1 MARRVLYET
10 NYTFTPLTRT
20 LVINRY
26 IPRERLILITNTK
39 TGVPLYNFS
48 DPRLTANTYVANS
61 TITTAGALGQTTITF
76 NYNTTSMASN
86 DPLQIMID
94 EPNELLAPSETLMDS
109 VGKLRVSTPQSLIDT
124 DFEYGLQPTKWEAV
138 QINNNRASAYTTF
151 NSPIANVTV
160 VSTTNGSRVV
170 TVNTSTVAIA
180 NGSTIYVQGTTDPGR
195 ADGYFITDGFTA
207 NGFTYQMKTPAIST
221 GSILQANA
229 TYIYQSNY
237 YSGSNLAVSSITN
250 SGNLVTVNTTG
261 PHGLS
266 LGNSL
271 LVRNYTAATANAPN
285 GTWNIVSTPA
295 ANQFSFLSANIAS
308 GALTSGVILTRP
320 EGAFY
325 HRAFDGG
332 VQYNTGSVF
341 HGNMTARQ
349 TRRYFRYQSG
359 KGIQM
364 STNVLLKP
372 SYNVDQISASGTTV
386 TVRSKIPHNLT
397 AGIPIVVYGCTPV
410 DYNVSS
416 VVATVIDPYQFT
428 YVAPTSPGV
437 LTGGVPQ
444 FSVTSWY
451 GASVRVGMFD
461 LQNGFFLEFDGVNL
475 YAVRRNSTLQL
486 SGTVAVTQ
494 GNNAVTGTNT
504 YFPLQ
509 ANPGDSV
516 VIRGTPYKI
525 STITSNTAMTI
536 VPEYRGATYSGA
548 YMTKVVEAKVAQ
560 ANWNIDKMDGTGPS
574 GYSLDLTKTQMLY
587 MDYSWY
593 GAGAIRFGFKDIKGE
608 VVYCHRFIHNNSL
621 TEAYLRSG
629 NLPARFETNN
639 FAPYTQ
645 LTATINAT
653 ATASLSVTD
662 ASLFASNGTIV
673 VVDPVGGIEYINY
686 TGKTANTFTGLTR
699 GLASNLAITYT
710 SATNSSVIT
719 GSGLVNTQIQPGM
732 FVVAPGFPDGT
743 FVQSIVSGT
752 SATLSAAANAVYTTN
767 TAQFYAMGAVTNTH
781 TYSLTAPIAVYG
793 HAPQF
798 SPLISHWGTSV
809 IMDGRF
815 DDDKSFVFT
824 AGMTANVSVGQS
836 NTNAIM
842 SLRVSPAVDTGQ
854 TGTLGNKEIVNR
866 MQLQPRSIGLRS
878 DGNMLVQLYLNA
890 TISGS
895 QTWATPNNTPSS
907 LAQVSFHGSG
917 TTISGGEVV
926 YAFYTDSSGAGT
938 YGSTTIDLNQI
949 RDIGNSILGGG
960 LNNSANSSG
969 QQYPDGPDILTVV
982 VTNLET
988 GAARNATARL
998 SWTEAQA

>member
-10 NYTFTPLTRT
+10 NYTFTPTTRT

-26 IPRERLILITNTK
+26 IPRERLILITNVK

-61 TITTAGALGQTTITF
+61 SVGTSGGQGLTTITF
-76 NYNTTSMASN
+76 NYNTTTMTST

-94 EPNELLAPSETLMDS
+94 EPSEMMAPNETLMDP

-124 DFEYGLQPTKWEAV
+124 DFEYGLQPTKWEAI
-138 QINNNRASAYTTF
+138 QINNNRASAFTTF

-160 VSTTNGSRVV
+160 FSTTNGSRVV
-170 TVNTSTVAIA
+170 TVNTSSVAVA
-180 NGSTIYVQGTTDPGR
+180 NGSTVYVQGTTDPAR

-207 NGFTYQMKTPAIST
+207 NGFTYQMKTPATST
-221 GSILQANA
+221 GSILQANGTLIFVA
-229 TYIYQSNY
+229 GIF
-237 YSGSNLAVSSITN
+237 SGANLAVSAITN

-261 PHGLS
+261 PHGMS

-308 GALTSGVILTRP
+308 GALTSGVIMARP

-341 HGNMTARQ
+341 HGNISARQ

-372 SYNVDQISASGTTV
+372 QYNVDQISASANTV
-386 TVRSKIPHNLT
+386 TVRTKLPHNLT
-397 AGIPIVVYGCTPV
+397 IGIPVTVSGCTPV
-410 DYNVSS
+410 DYNISTT
-416 VVATVIDPYQFT
+416 VAAVIDPYQFT
-428 YVAPTSPGV
+428 YTAPTQPAA
-437 LTGGVPQ
+437 LTAGIPS
-444 FSVTSWY
+444 FSVTSWS

-461 LQNGFFLEFDGVNL
+461 LQNGFFLEFDGVNI
-475 YAVRRNSTLQL
+475 YAVRRNSTTQM
-486 SGTVAVTQ
+486 SGSVAVTQ
-494 GNNAVTGTNT
+494 SNNAVTGTNT

-509 ANPGDSV
+509 ANPGDHV
-516 VIRGTPYKI
+516 VIRGTTYKI
-525 STITSNTAMTI
+525 SQITSNTAMTI
-536 VPEYRGATYSGA
+536 VPEYRGATYSNA
-548 YMTKVVEAKVAQ
+548 TLTKITEVKVAQ

-574 GYSLDLTKTQMLY
+574 GYLIDSSKTQMLY

-608 VVYCHRFIHNNSL
+608 VVYCHRFVNNNSL

-639 FAPYTQ
+639 ISPYTS

-653 ATASLSVTD
+653 STGPISVADTTF
-662 ASLFASNGTIV
+662 FASNGTIV
-673 VVDPVGGIEYINY
+673 VSDLTGGIEYINY

-699 GLASNLAITYT
+699 GLASNLAIIYT
-710 SATNSSVIT
+710 STTNSPVIT
-719 GSGLVNTQIQPGM
+719 GAGLTAAQVQPGM

-743 FVQSIVSGT
+743 YVQSIVTGV

-781 TYSLTAPIAVYG
+781 TYSLTAPISVYA
-793 HAPQF
+793 HAPTF

-809 IMDGRF
+809 IMDGGF
-815 DDDKSFVFT
+815 DDDKSFIFT

-842 SLRVSPAVDTGQ
+842 SLRVAPAVDTGQ

-866 MQLQPRSIGLRS
+866 MQLQPRAIGLRS

-890 TISGS
+890 TVSGS
-895 QTWATPNNTPSS
+895 QSWAQPNNNPSS
-907 LAQVSFHGSG
+907 LAQISFHGSG
-917 TTISGGEVV
+917 TTISGGEAI

-949 RDIGNSILGGG
+949 RDIGNSIQGGG
-960 LNNSANSSG
+960 LNNFANSSG